1 MRSFPFRD
9 PTQKMKTWP
18 LIQTILTLVLL
29 MGILGYAFY
38 RSFQKSEDPQRL
50 LVRWGMTILVL
61 APAFF
66 LVPGSGPFMPLIVL
80 PFAILIGLIWTP
92 SWGEMLARPLTG
104 LFDGGDA
111 QVEPAPVYSMAE
123 SQRNRGHYAAA
134 AAEVQKQL
142 ERFPNDY
149 TGQMLLARIQAEHL
163 QDLPLAQATV
173 DRMLNQPGHS
183 APNISDALLQLAEWH
198 LKMAQDIDL
207 AREALE
213 RIIALLPA
221 TQFAHNAA
229 QRLAHL
235 VSTAQWLDPQDRRPI
250 ALHRSTPGP
259 NQGVVEKTPEAL
271 AEEYI
276 THLAEHPLDTDV
288 RERLALIYAEFYGRT
303 DLALGEIE
311 QLIALPNQTTK
322 DVVRWLN
329 LLVDIQLKFGS
340 DTLGATAT
348 LHRIVSLFPET
359 ASADKAKTRIA
370 YMKLELKGK
379 ETTRSVKLGAYE
391 GDLGLK
397 PSGAERDAENAAKP
411 FRRLTDRSV

>member
-1 MRSFPFRD
+1 
-9 PTQKMKTWP
+9 MKTWP
-18 LIQTILTLVLL
+18 LIQTILTLLL
-29 MGILGYAFY
+29 LLAILGYAFY

-66 LVPGSGPFMPLIVL
+66 LVPGSGPFMPLMVL
-80 PFAILIGLIWTP
+80 PFAIATGLIWTP

-104 LFDGGDA
+104 LFDGGDV

-123 SQRNRGHYAAA
+123 AQRNRGHYAEA

-142 ERFPNDY
+142 ERFPHDY
-149 TGQMLLARIQAEHL
+149 SGQMLLARIQAEHL
-163 QDLPLAQATV
+163 QDLPLARATIE
-173 DRMLNQPGHS
+173 RMLSQPGHS

-198 LKMAQDIDL
+198 LKLAQDFDL

-213 RIIALLPA
+213 RIVALLPA

-235 VSTAQWLDPQDRRPI
+235 RSTANWSDPHDRQPI
-250 ALHRSTPGP
+250 ALRRGTAPEANP
-259 NQGVVEKTPEAL
+259 EVLDKTPQTL
-271 AEEYI
+271 AAEYVA
-276 THLAEHPLDTDV
+276 HLGEHPLDTEV
-288 RERLALIYAEFYGRT
+288 RERLALLYAEFYQRT

-329 LLVDIQLKFGS
+329 LLADIQLRFGN
-340 DTLGATAT
+340 DIPGATAT
-348 LHRIVSLFPET
+348 LHRIISLFPET
-359 ASADKAKTRIA
+359 ASADKAKTRLA
-370 YMKLELKGK
+370 YLKLELKGK
-379 ETTRSVKLGAYE
+379 EVSRSVALGTYE

-397 PSGAERDAENAAKP
+397 PSKTERDAENAAKP
-411 FRRLTDRSV
+411 FRRLTDRSL